1 MADYGI
7 CDMSDYNFET
17 PEMLRAHCIAADKK
31 MRAAMARFY
40 GLHQVAKPKPKP
52 ITPELAPKTANP
64 VVTTAANMAG
74 VSVAEL
80 LGNRRHR
87 RLVEAR
93 WAVMAV
99 YSAAGW
105 SMPRIGRM
113 IGGRDHTTIMS
124 GLRQAEQLRRDDSQF
139 AALVARLSAVFE
151 ETRP

>member
-1 MADYGI
+1 MADHGI
-7 CDMSDYNFET
+7 YNMSNYNFET

-31 MRAAMARFY
+31 MRDAMARFY
-40 GLHQVAKPKPKP
+40 GRHQVTKPKP
-52 ITPELAPKTANP
+52 IMPAPAPKTANP

-80 LGNRRHR
+80 LGNRRYR

-93 WAVMAV
+93 WAVMVV

-105 SMPRIGRM
+105 SMARIGRM
-113 IGGRDHTTIMS
+113 MGGRDHTTIMS
-124 GLRQAEQLRRDDSQF
+124 GLRQAEQLRRDDGQF

-151 ETRP
+151 EAHP